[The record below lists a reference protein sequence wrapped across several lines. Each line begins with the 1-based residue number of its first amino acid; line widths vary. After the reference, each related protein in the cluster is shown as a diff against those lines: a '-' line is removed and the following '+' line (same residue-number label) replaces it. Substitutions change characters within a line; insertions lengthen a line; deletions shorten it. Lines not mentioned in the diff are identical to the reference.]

1 MDLINMPKIIEK
13 ILRVRLIL
21 YLLSRVS
28 PRLSFLYYISRYN
41 NGLDGIDA
49 LNYYFK
55 KNNLAEISKIDSSKP
70 LYIDNIRPCD
80 SELPPRHVDLCDKL
94 VSIIIT
100 SYNDVDFIHSSV
112 MSIIGQS
119 YKNIEIIII
128 DDNSNDGTFEVLLDI
143 KKKYDYIKLIKMT
156 KNHGTYVAKNIGLKN
171 SKGDYITFQD
181 SDDWSHPN
189 RLSEHL
195 HEHNDK
201 NSSVSISSLVRI
213 TSSGMIVSR
222 GDYLIDRMCHIS
234 MMFNRSVIDTN
245 GYFMTSR
252 IGNDSEFLARI
263 IINTDTTY
271 IRIKKVLMFCSSRPG
286 SLTTAKDTN
295 INSDIRI
302 KSQIEWQNWH
312 NELRI
317 NKQVGRIDF
326 NEKDYDWKIIK

>member
-1 MDLINMPKIIEK
+1 
-13 ILRVRLIL
+13 
-21 YLLSRVS
+21 
-28 PRLSFLYYISRYN
+28 
-41 NGLDGIDA
+41 
-49 LNYYFK
+49 
-55 KNNLAEISKIDSSKP
+55 
-70 LYIDNIRPCD
+70 
-80 SELPPRHVDLCDKL
+80 
-94 VSIIIT
+94 
-100 SYNDVDFIHSSV
+100 
-112 MSIIGQS
+112 
-119 YKNIEIIII
+119 
-128 DDNSNDGTFEVLLDI
+128 
-143 KKKYDYIKLIKMT
+143 MT